1 MTCCRDHSCQG
12 SVKLKAMHELRIAE
26 DLTQIV
32 LETARDSG
40 LKKVTEVNVIFGQMI
55 QIVPDIFEFA
65 FRECVRGTVAQEAG
79 VNIEIRSVRMRC
91 IRCGS
96 DFNVQENRFVCKCGS
111 SDLEIISGKELFI
124 KSIEGEQ

>member
-1 MTCCRDHSCQG
+1 
-12 SVKLKAMHELRIAE
+12 MHELRIAE
-26 DLTQIV
+26 DLTRIV

-40 LKKVTEVNVIFGQMI
+40 LNKVTEVNIIFGQMI
-55 QIVPDIFEFA
+55 QVVPDIFEFA
-65 FRECVRGTVAQEAG
+65 FRECVRGTIARDAG
-79 VNIEIRSVRMRC
+79 VNIEIRKVRMRC

-96 DFNVQENRFVCKCGS
+96 YFDVQGNRFVCNCGS